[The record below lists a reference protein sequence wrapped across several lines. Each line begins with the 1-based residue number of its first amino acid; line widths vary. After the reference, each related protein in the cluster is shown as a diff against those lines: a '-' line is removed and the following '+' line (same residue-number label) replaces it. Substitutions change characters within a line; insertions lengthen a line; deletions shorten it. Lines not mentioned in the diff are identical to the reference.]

1 MSLSK
6 AMLKINIDASQ
17 MAPYSLS
24 ANGFRIDTHVIKNS
38 HASWTYCRFSHVI
51 LAIQSYRVQRQLIY
65 TLFPI
70 TTMNRG
76 PQARGQRK
84 LGEALQSHHCGHKK
98 PASREGQSR
107 AGTPLRHHVTATF
120 AGSWHHSDTVMPF
133 SVWWSWGWTRSF
145 PGVCY
150 FGHPYR
156 GKVSVC
162 PQHVYVPNG
171 TLCPSALL
179 LSRAHR
185 TQVESSA

>member
-1 MSLSK
+1 MFPLCVQWRYCTRGGGGISTSVELFHFSEPALHRFSSLTSDLTIFMSLSK

-120 AGSWHHSDTVMPF
+120 AGS
-133 SVWWSWGWTRSF
+133 
-145 PGVCY
+145 
-150 FGHPYR
+150 
-156 GKVSVC
+156 
-162 PQHVYVPNG
+162 
-171 TLCPSALL
+171 
-179 LSRAHR
+179 
-185 TQVESSA
+185 